1 MGSKGTVAAI
11 RSGTEPIGKMPEAA
25 FHRTLESQLGCPKC
39 DISYN
44 LMVDWEWA
52 NERWFEEESRA
63 PIRMLKKAIMMG
75 HATGHRV
82 SHYET
87 AGVVVK
93 SYTEPVKETSAG

>member
-1 MGSKGTVAAI
+1 MSSKKAVAAI
-11 RSGTEPIGKMPEAA
+11 RSGTEPVGKLPEAA

-44 LMVDWEWA
+44 LVVDWEWA
-52 NERWFEEESRA
+52 SERWFEEESRA

-75 HATGHRV
+75 HATGHPV

-93 SYTEPVKETSAG
+93 SHTA